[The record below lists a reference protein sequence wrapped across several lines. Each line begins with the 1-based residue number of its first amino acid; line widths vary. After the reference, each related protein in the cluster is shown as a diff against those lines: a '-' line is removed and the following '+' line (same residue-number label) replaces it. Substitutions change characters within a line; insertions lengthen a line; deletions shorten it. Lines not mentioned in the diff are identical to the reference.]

1 MFGPESIRVPNN
13 THPQHIQSTNTNPN
27 DHVQD
32 DDHFYSTYGTP
43 ISRTQSIR
51 STFENFA
58 GSYSRASVLY
68 VADAIS
74 HPSSMD
80 YDHTHLEDEEQSF
93 YKSKTNESVKDTY
106 DTTYRTI
113 SQPGLVYFEPLS
125 RHTTVG
131 SIISQQFVSTD
142 KPSYNKSNFI
152 QSVFNAVNVLVG
164 VGILALPL
172 SMRLA
177 GWVYGS
183 LIFLFCS
190 LATNYTAKVIVKC
203 LNVHDHAVTYGDM
216 GHVAFG
222 EKGRRLINTIFV
234 IELITI
240 GVALIVLLG
249 DGLQSLFPHV
259 SLVQTRI
266 ISFVVLLPTVFL
278 PIKKLAYTSLVGII
292 ACVCLVVIV
301 LYDGLSKP
309 EKPGSILDPMETE
322 FFPAHLS
329 PLSFGLIMSGFAGHA
344 VFPSIYRSMENP
356 KEYNRMVNVT
366 YVITIVIYF
375 LMAVIGYLMF
385 GQDTLQ
391 EITQNVAAIKEYSQV
406 LNRFAIWLLVLTPIA
421 KYGLMLQ
428 PLNLSWEL
436 WLLNQPKI
444 ETFLKLHQHSENW
457 RKTAVLIMGRT
468 AVTLGLIYIALVF
481 PGFDKVMSLLGAL
494 FSFTI
499 SVIFPLVCHLAL
511 FKGQLSV
518 PETVLNWLLLVT
530 AALMAIFGTIWSLF
544 PSL

>member
-1 MFGPESIRVPNN
+1 MFGPESLRVPSN
-13 THPQHIQSTNTNPN
+13 THPHHIQSTNTNTLDQVN
-27 DHVQD
+27 E
-32 DDHFYSTYGTP
+32 DDHFYSAYGTP
-43 ISRTQSIR
+43 VSRTQSIR

-68 VADAIS
+68 VADVIS
-74 HPSSMD
+74 HSSSL
-80 YDHTHLEDEEQSF
+80 DHDHLEDEERSF
-93 YKSKTNESVKDTY
+93 YKSKTNDSMKDTY
-106 DTTYRTI
+106 DGTYRTM
-113 SQPGLVYFEPLS
+113 SQPPGLVYFEPLS

-131 SIISQQFVSTD
+131 SIISQQFVSAD
-142 KPSYNKSNFI
+142 KPSYGKSSFV

-203 LNVHDHAVTYGDM
+203 LSVHDHAVTYGDM
-216 GHVAFG
+216 GQVAFG
-222 EKGRRLINTIFV
+222 EKGRKLINTIFV

-249 DGLQSLFPHV
+249 DGLQSLFPHL
-259 SLVQTRI
+259 SLVQTRM
-266 ISFVVLLPTVFL
+266 ISLVVLLPTVFL
-278 PIKKLAYTSLVGII
+278 PIKKLAYTSLVGIV
-292 ACVCLVVIV
+292 ACICLVMIV
-301 LYDGLSKP
+301 LYDGLSKS

-322 FFPAHLS
+322 FFPAHPS

-344 VFPSIYRSMENP
+344 VFPSIYRDMDNP
-356 KEYNRMVNVT
+356 KQYNRMVNVT

-385 GQDTLQ
+385 GPTTLQ
-391 EITQNVAAIKEYSQV
+391 EITQNVAAIQEYSQA

-428 PLNLSWEL
+428 PLNLSWEI
-436 WLLNQPKI
+436 WLLNQPRI
-444 ETFLKLHQHSENW
+444 ETFLKLHQQSDNW
-457 RKTAVLIMGRT
+457 RKAALLVIGRS
-468 AVTLGLIYIALVF
+468 AVTLGLVYIALIF
-481 PGFDKVMSLLGAL
+481 PGFDQVMSLLGAL

-518 PETVLNWLLLVT
+518 SETVLNWLLL
-530 AALMAIFGTIWSLF
+530 AAAACMAILGTIWSLF